1 MSDYSRFYPIT
12 SVQDPELGAILDLEV
27 WRQSSTLQLI
37 ASENFTSKAVLE
49 AAGSVLTNK
58 YAEGY
63 PNKRYYGGNVY
74 IDRVEEL
81 ARTRLA
87 KLFGADHANVQPH
100 AGANA
105 NAAVFLALLKPGDT
119 VLAMRLDQ
127 GGHLTHGSPVNFSGQ
142 LYRFVSYG
150 VTPAG
155 PDGERI
161 DMESLYSLARA
172 EKPKLIVVG
181 ATAYTRI
188 IDVEP
193 LRKIADEVGAY
204 LMFDA
209 AHVAGLIAAGVY
221 PSPVGSSRSGKNQGA
236 DVVTFT
242 THKTMRGP
250 RGGAIICTEELA
262 SAIDKAVFPGL
273 QGGPLEHII
282 GAKAVSFK
290 EAASEEFVAYQ
301 KQVVAN
307 AKELASSLENQG
319 FRLVSGGTDSHMVL
333 ADLRTFDEELTGKE
347 AQEVLDRAGITCNR
361 NQIPYDPRSPFIT
374 SGLRFGTPAQ
384 TTAGMG
390 EQEMTYIAELVGRV
404 LKNRT
409 DDSLVEQV
417 REEVA
422 LLCSKF
428 PPPFLQ

>member
-1 MSDYSRFYPIT
+1 MSDYSRFYPLT

-63 PNKRYYGGNVY
+63 PRKRYYGGNQF

-87 KLFGADHANVQPH
+87 TLFGADHANVQPH

-105 NAAVFLALLKPGDT
+105 NAAVYLALLSPGDT

-142 LYRFVSYG
+142 LYSFVSYG

-155 PDGERI
+155 PEGERI
-161 DMESLYSLARA
+161 DLDELYRLART
-172 EKPKLIVVG
+172 ERPKLIVVG

-188 IDVEP
+188 IEIEP
-193 LRKIADEVGAY
+193 LRRIADEVGAY

-221 PSPVGSSRSGKNQGA
+221 PSPVGSSRSGKNLGA

-250 RGGAIICTEELA
+250 RGGAILCTEALA
-262 SAIDKAVFPGL
+262 PAIDKAVFPGL

-282 GAKAVSFK
+282 AAKAVAFK
-290 EAASEEFVAYQ
+290 EASSEEFVRYQ
-301 KQVVAN
+301 KAVVAN
-307 AKELASSLENQG
+307 AKVLAGALENQG
-319 FRLVSGGTDSHMVL
+319 FRLVSNGTDSHMIV
-333 ADLRTFDEELTGKE
+333 ADLRDFDAELTGKE
-347 AQEVLDRAGITCNR
+347 AQEVLDRSGITCNR

-390 EQEMTYIAELVGRV
+390 EPEMAYIAELIGRV
-404 LKNRT
+404 LRNRT
-409 DDSLVEQV
+409 DEAAVSQAA
-417 REEVA
+417 EEVT

-428 PPPFLQ
+428 PPPFMQ

>member
-1 MSDYSRFYPIT
+1 MSDYNRFYPLI

-37 ASENFTSKAVLE
+37 ASENFASKAVLE
-49 AAGSVLTNK
+49 AAGTVLTNK

-63 PNKRYYGGNVY
+63 PSKRYYGGNQF

-81 ARTRLA
+81 ARVRLA
-87 KLFGADHANVQPH
+87 GLFGADHANVQPH

-142 LYRFVSYG
+142 LYNFVSYG
-150 VTPAG
+150 VTPPG

-161 DMESLYSLARA
+161 DLENLYYLART
-172 EKPKLIVVG
+172 ERPKLIIVG
-181 ATAYTRI
+181 ATAYTRV
-188 IDVEP
+188 IDIAP
-193 LRKIADEVGAY
+193 LREIADETGAY

-221 PSPVGSSRSGKNQGA
+221 PSPVGSSKSGKNIGA

-250 RGGAIICTEELA
+250 RGGAILCTEELA
-262 SAIDKAVFPGL
+262 GAIDKAVFPGL

-282 GAKAVSFK
+282 AAKAVSFK
-290 EAASEEFVAYQ
+290 EAGTEAFVEYQ
-301 KQVVAN
+301 KSVLAN
-307 AKELASSLENQG
+307 AKALASALEDQG
-319 FRLVSGGTDSHMVL
+319 FRLVSGGTDSHMIVV
-333 ADLRTFDEELTGKE
+333 DLRSFDPDLTGKE
-347 AQEVLDRAGITCNR
+347 AQEVLDSAGITCNR
-361 NQIPYDPRSPFIT
+361 NQIPYDPRSPFVT
-374 SGLRFGTPAQ
+374 SGLRFGTPAE

-390 EQEMTYIAELVGRV
+390 EAEMLYIAELIGRILRGRGDEAV
-404 LKNRT
+404 V
-409 DDSLVEQV
+409 SQV
-417 REEVA
+417 AEEVNM
-422 LLCSKF
+422 LCSKF
-428 PPPFLQ
+428 PPPFMQ

>member
-1 MSDYSRFYPIT
+1 MSDYSRFYPLV

-63 PNKRYYGGNVY
+63 PKKRYYGGNEY

-81 ARTRLA
+81 ARTRLTD
-87 KLFGADHANVQPH
+87 LFGADHANVQPH

-150 VTPAG
+150 VTPPG
-155 PDGERI
+155 PNGERI
-161 DMESLYSLARA
+161 DMENLYHLART
-172 EKPKLIVVG
+172 EKPKLIIVG

-188 IDVEP
+188 IEVEP
-193 LRKIADEVGAY
+193 LRRIADEVGAF

-221 PSPVGSSRSGKNQGA
+221 PSPVGSSKSGKNTGA

-250 RGGAIICTEELA
+250 RGGAILCTEELA
-262 SAIDKAVFPGL
+262 GAIDKAVFPGL

-282 GAKAVSFK
+282 AAKAVAFK
-290 EAASEEFVAYQ
+290 EAASEGFVEYQ
-301 KQVVAN
+301 KAVVAN
-307 AKELASSLENQG
+307 AKVLASALEGQG
-319 FRLVSGGTDSHMVL
+319 FRLVSGGTDTHMIV
-333 ADLRTFDEELTGKE
+333 ADLRTFDPELTGKE

-361 NQIPYDPRSPFIT
+361 NQIPYDPRSPFVT
-374 SGLRFGTPAQ
+374 SGLRFGTPAE

-390 EQEMTYIAELVGRV
+390 GSEMSYIAELIGRV
-404 LKNRT
+404 LQNRT
-409 DDSLVEQV
+409 DETVVSRVA
-417 REEVA
+417 EEVN

-428 PPPFLQ
+428 PPPFMQ

>member
-1 MSDYSRFYPIT
+1 MSGYSRFYPLT
-12 SVQDPELGAILDLEV
+12 SVEDPELGALLDLEV
-27 WRQSSTLQLI
+27 LRQSSTLQLI

-49 AAGSVLTNK
+49 ASGSILTNK

-63 PNKRYYGGNVY
+63 PNKRYYGGNQF

-81 ARTRLA
+81 SRTRL
-87 KLFGADHANVQPH
+87 KDLFGADHANVQPH

-142 LYRFVSYG
+142 FYRFVSYG

-155 PDGERI
+155 PGGERI
-161 DMESLYSLARA
+161 DLDSLRQLAKSER
-172 EKPKLIVVG
+172 PKLIVVG
-181 ATAYTRI
+181 ATAYTRV
-188 IDVEP
+188 IDVAPIRE
-193 LRKIADEVGAY
+193 IADEVGAY

-221 PSPVGSSRSGKNQGA
+221 PSPVGSSKSGKNTGA
-236 DVVTFT
+236 DVVAFT

-250 RGGAIICTEELA
+250 RGGAILCTEELA

-282 GAKAVSFK
+282 AAKAVAFK
-290 EAASEEFVAYQ
+290 EASTESFVEYQ
-301 KQVVAN
+301 KAVLAN
-307 AKELASSLENQG
+307 AKALGSALEDEG
-319 FRLVSGGTDSHMVL
+319 FRLVSGGTDTHMIVV
-333 ADLRTFDEELTGKE
+333 DLRTFDPELTGKQ

-384 TTAGMG
+384 TTTGMA
-390 EQEMTYIAELVGRV
+390 ESEMVMIAELIGRV
-404 LKNRT
+404 LRGRS
-409 DDSLVEQV
+409 DDSLVAQV
-417 REEVA
+417 AEEVA

>member
-1 MSDYSRFYPIT
+1 MSDYSRFYPLT

-27 WRQSSTLQLI
+27 YRQSSTLQLI
-37 ASENFTSKAVLE
+37 ASENFASKAVME

-63 PNKRYYGGNVY
+63 PSKRYYGGNKY
-74 IDRVEEL
+74 IDRVEDL
-81 ARTRLA
+81 ARNRL
-87 KLFGADHANVQPH
+87 KSLFGADHANVQPH

-142 LYRFVSYG
+142 LYNFVSYG
-150 VTPAG
+150 VTPPG
-155 PDGERI
+155 PEGERI
-161 DMESLYSLARA
+161 DLDDLYQLARS
-172 EKPKLIVVG
+172 KRPKLIVCG

-188 IDVEP
+188 IDIEP

-221 PSPVGSSRSGKNQGA
+221 PSPVGSSKNGKNTAA

-250 RGGAIICTEELA
+250 RGGSILCTEELA
-262 SAIDKAVFPGL
+262 PAIDKAVFPGL

-282 GAKAVSFK
+282 AAKAVAFK
-290 EAASEEFVAYQ
+290 EASSESFVEYQ
-301 KQVVAN
+301 RAVLTN
-307 AKELASSLENQG
+307 AKALASALENQG
-319 FRLVSGGTDSHMVL
+319 FRLISGGTDTHMLVV
-333 ADLRTFDEELTGKE
+333 DLRPFDSELTGKE
-347 AQEVLDRAGITCNR
+347 AQEVLDQAGITCNR
-361 NQIPYDPRSPFIT
+361 NQIPYDPRSPFVT
-374 SGLRFGTPAQ
+374 SGLRFGTPAE
-384 TTAGMG
+384 TTAGMR
-390 EQEMTYIAELVGRV
+390 EAEMSYVAELIGRV
-404 LKNRT
+404 LRNRK
-409 DDSLVEQV
+409 DESVISQV
-417 REEVA
+417 AEEVN

-428 PPPFLQ
+428 PPPFMQ

>member
-1 MSDYSRFYPIT
+1 MSDYSRFYPLT

-37 ASENFTSKAVLE
+37 ASENFASKAVME

-63 PNKRYYGGNVY
+63 PSKRYYGGNQF
-74 IDRVEEL
+74 IDRVEDL
-81 ARTRLA
+81 ARRRVME
-87 KLFGADHANVQPH
+87 LFGADHANVQPH

-105 NAAVFLALLKPGDT
+105 NASVFLALLKPGDT
-119 VLAMRLDQ
+119 ILAMRLDQ

-161 DMESLYSLARA
+161 DMDSLRQLARA
-172 EKPKLIVVG
+172 ERPKLIIVG

-188 IDVEP
+188 IDAAPVRE
-193 LRKIADEVGAY
+193 IADEVGAY

-209 AHVAGLIAAGVY
+209 AHVAGLIAAGIY
-221 PSPVGSSRSGKNQGA
+221 PSPVGSSKPGGKTGA

-250 RGGAIICTEELA
+250 RGGAILCTEELA

-282 GAKAVSFK
+282 AAKAVAFK
-290 EAASEEFVAYQ
+290 EAATAHFVEYQ
-301 KQVVAN
+301 KAVIAN
-307 AKELASSLENQG
+307 ARKLATSLEEQG
-319 FRLVSGGTDSHMVL
+319 FRLVSNGTDSHMVVV
-333 ADLRTFDEELTGKE
+333 DLRTFDEELTGKQ

-361 NQIPYDPRSPFIT
+361 NQIPYDPRSPFVT

-390 EQEMTYIAELVGRV
+390 ESEMEYIAELIGKV
-404 LKNRT
+404 LANRT
-409 DDSLVEQV
+409 DETLISQV
-417 REEVA
+417 ADEVS
-422 LLCSKF
+422 LLCSKY

>member
-12 SVQDPELGAILDLEV
+12 SVQDPELGTILDMEV
-27 WRQSSTLQLI
+27 FRQASTLQLI
-37 ASENFTSKAVLE
+37 ASENFASKAVME

-63 PNKRYYGGNVY
+63 PNRRYYGGNKF
-74 IDRVEEL
+74 IDRVEDL
-81 ARTRLA
+81 ARQRLMN
-87 KLFGADHANVQPH
+87 LFGADHANVQPH

-142 LYRFVSYG
+142 LYNFVSYG

-155 PDGERI
+155 PEGERI
-161 DMESLYSLARA
+161 DLDNLYDLARS
-172 EKPKLIVVG
+172 ERPKLIIVG
-181 ATAYTRI
+181 ATAYTRVI
-188 IDVEP
+188 PIEP

-221 PSPVGSSRSGKNQGA
+221 PSPVGSSRSGRNNGA

-250 RGGAIICTEELA
+250 RGGAILCTEELA

-282 GAKAVSFK
+282 AAKAVAFK
-290 EAASEEFVAYQ
+290 EASAPEFVDYQ
-301 KQVVAN
+301 KQVIAN
-307 AKELASSLENQG
+307 AKSLANALEKQG
-319 FRLVSGGTDSHMVL
+319 FRLVSGGTDSHMIVV
-333 ADLRTFDEELTGKE
+333 DLRSFDSELTGKE

-361 NQIPYDPRSPFIT
+361 NQIPYDPRSPFVT

-384 TTAGMG
+384 TTAGMT
-390 EQEMTYIAELVGRV
+390 ESEMEHIAELVGRV
-404 LKNRT
+404 LANRS
-409 DDSLVEQV
+409 DDTIVSQV
-417 REEVA
+417 AEEVA

-428 PPPFLQ
+428 PPPFMQ